1 MSTQEPITDLAQ
13 LEAAVLA
20 EFAELETGFAK
31 CEPMSWIEDSS
42 MGWPSH
48 LAEPRKQFPREQWA
62 VATNRR
68 IVSLLMVRNIIRIH
82 RENPDHPQA
91 TELWHTAAL
100 LLQYGGMIRL

>member
-1 MSTQEPITDLAQ
+1 MSYLAQ
-13 LEAAVLA
+13 LESEVLA

-31 CEPMSWIEDSS
+31 CEPMNWIEDSS
-42 MGWPSH
+42 MGLPCH
-48 LAEPRKQFPREQWA
+48 RVDDRPEFPREQWA

-68 IVSLLMVRNIIRIH
+68 IVSLMLVRNIVRIR

-91 TELWHTAAL
+91 AELWHTAAF